1 MKREEKAVM
10 VGTIWALAWPTM
22 LEQLMQTAV
31 QYVDTAMVGVLGTD
45 AVAAVGSTT
54 SVNWLIGS
62 SISALATGFLSQ
74 IAIARGAAEHKKAK
88 EISAQAVTVTFLVG
102 LFFTV
107 LTLALSGV
115 VPALM
120 QVDPKIRAISGQYF
134 FILYLPMLFRT
145 AITVFSTVL
154 RAAGDSK
161 TPMKVGIA
169 VNVTN
174 VVLNFFFIYKT
185 RNITLF
191 GKSFKVLGLNMGVLG
206 AAWAS
211 AIAFVLGG
219 VLLTVFFFKHK
230 EISPKGEKFAP
241 KREILLPCLKI
252 SAPNFLQRFATSM
265 GYVFFS
271 AMINSV
277 GKTAMAAHTVA
288 NTVES
293 LFYIPGYGM
302 QTAAATLAGNA
313 YGAGDNVKMKSLC
326 KMLIPIEIGLM
337 VVSGTAL
344 FLTATPL
351 VSLFSSSEDVIAL
364 GSTVLKMVALSEPFF
379 GFTII
384 IEGMLIGI
392 GNTKTPFVYNIIG
405 MWCIRILGTFICTGI
420 LQFGLI
426 GAWGCMIAHNLTLF
440 VMYFITFKS
449 GKWNPMNK

>member
-45 AVAAVGSTT
+45 SVAAVGSTT

-161 TPMKVGIA
+161 TPMKVGIS

-174 VVLNFFFIYKT
+174 VVLNFFFIY
-185 RNITLF
+185 R
-191 GKSFKVLGLNMGVLG
+191 
-206 AAWAS
+206 
-211 AIAFVLGG
+211 
-219 VLLTVFFFKHK
+219 
-230 EISPKGEKFAP
+230 
-241 KREILLPCLKI
+241 
-252 SAPNFLQRFATSM
+252 
-265 GYVFFS
+265 
-271 AMINSV
+271 
-277 GKTAMAAHTVA
+277 
-288 NTVES
+288 
-293 LFYIPGYGM
+293 
-302 QTAAATLAGNA
+302 
-313 YGAGDNVKMKSLC
+313 
-326 KMLIPIEIGLM
+326 
-337 VVSGTAL
+337 
-344 FLTATPL
+344 
-351 VSLFSSSEDVIAL
+351 
-364 GSTVLKMVALSEPFF
+364 
-379 GFTII
+379 
-384 IEGMLIGI
+384 
-392 GNTKTPFVYNIIG
+392 
-405 MWCIRILGTFICTGI
+405 
-420 LQFGLI
+420 
-426 GAWGCMIAHNLTLF
+426 
-440 VMYFITFKS
+440 
-449 GKWNPMNK
+449 